1 MEERVC
7 FYSEYDMSCGYHLE
21 LAEKVIQKNESTAPN
36 DIVSIIEL
44 YHIKQ
49 LLDLNLPLKRW
60 TTEEF
65 DTLKQSTK
73 DYNKIIAKFFNGI
86 EPCNVISEYNKLD
99 YIYQQTFWDIIDRFE
114 IYRIINNDV
123 CREIV
128 SANPNSLRLILHNK
142 GLTKKFK
149 VVLKEIFIG
158 HKYAPLIL
166 LDKYLSRNENP
177 TNKELYLP
185 SNLSIEDKENII
197 IKYLESD
204 DPNLNYVRL
213 IVHAKDCRKEFVLGV
228 KTRLKA
234 KKLAERLNDELMN
247 DKSTSIIDIMVGVK
261 FSDENN
267 IDPVSF
273 SEDSKGNIIHVYSK
287 QFILG
292 FNDIHHVEKLN
303 AIFGWMDIR
312 FCMLDLISKP
322 YEADGLESI
331 IMSSSMGRSSYPSFM
346 HFNQKNQL
354 ALLQLMGYND
364 ILQQSGSSVEEQL
377 KNYYEDRL
385 KQEYGYPSLQL
396 NYPNLADLSLN
407 KCRVLFPELDF
418 IVKQY
423 DTFVEEDEIELDYI
437 RLSKPLAMT
446 DGRSLLERKY
456 YEIVEGENEV
466 RCILNKMFSS
476 GGGLA
481 FVEPH
486 KEKHFNSLFD
496 LLSKESVEYANYK
509 NYQRSEIDYLI
520 EQEVLCITEQGC
532 VVIADMNRILVLLYL
547 WKHQACSY
555 WHFNDDGRKILD
567 EMLSK
572 GWLKV
577 NNNLLTTEEQRYFS
591 YYLNNQEFTNGFAY
605 RNHYAHGS
613 MPPVDHENVHATAY
627 LVLLRLLIILVL
639 KMNDDLSLARRV
651 LDLHL
656 TKINDVKDI

>member
-7 FYSEYDMSCGYHLE
+7 FYSEYDVTIADSLE
-21 LAEKVIQKNESTAPN
+21 LAEKVILRNESTTPN

-65 DTLKQSTK
+65 DRLKQSTDGYK
-73 DYNKIIAKFFNGI
+73 EIIAKFLKNIG
-86 EPCNVISEYNKLD
+86 PCDIIAEYNKLD
-99 YIYQQTFWDIIDRFE
+99 YPYQETFW
-114 IYRIINNDV
+114 RIIEEYKLCSIITNDA
-123 CREIV
+123 CREA
-128 SANPNSLRLILHNK
+128 STNENSLRAILYNRK
-142 GLTKKFK
+142 LTEKLK
-149 VVLKEIFIG
+149 VVIKEILLD
-158 HKYAPLIL
+158 HEYAPQIL
-166 LDKYLSRNENP
+166 LDKYLSRSENP
-177 TNKELYLP
+177 TNEELYLP
-185 SNLSIEDKENII
+185 SNLTLEDKENII
-197 IKYLESD
+197 IKYLDSD
-204 DPNLNYVRL
+204 DPDINYVRL
-213 IVHAKDCRKEFVLGV
+213 IAHAKDNKGKFVLGV

-234 KKLAERLNDELMN
+234 KKLAKRLNDELMN
-247 DKSTSIIDIMVGVK
+247 DESTSIIDITVGVK

-267 IDPVSF
+267 IDPVS
-273 SEDSKGNIIHVYSK
+273 SRKDSKGNIIHVYS
-287 QFILG
+287 QQIILG

-303 AIFGWMDIR
+303 AFFGWVDIR
-312 FCMLDLISKP
+312 HCMLDLISKP
-322 YEADGLESI
+322 YEADGLQSI

-346 HFNQKNQL
+346 RFNQKNQL

-364 ILQQSGSSVEEQL
+364 LLQQSGSSVEEQL

-396 NYPNLADLSLN
+396 NYPNLADSSLN
-407 KCRVLFPELDF
+407 KCRVLFPELDS

-423 DTFVEEDEIELDYI
+423 DAFVEEDEIDLDYI
-437 RLSKPLAMT
+437 RLCKPLFIT

-456 YEIVEGENEV
+456 YEIAEGENEI
-466 RCILNKMFSS
+466 RRILNAMFSR
-476 GGGLA
+476 GGRLSY
-481 FVEPH
+481 VEPY

-577 NNNLLTTEEQRYFS
+577 NNNLLTTEEQKYFS
-591 YYLNNQEFTNGFAY
+591 YYLDNKKFTNGFAY